1 MLECRLNVGTVE
13 GFNKMKSIFKVTT
26 VFLALVLLTGC
37 FGEEEKVK
45 APKKDYIVVKNDS
58 VENFEVK
65 LQTRL
70 KDRVLIPF
78 NETVK
83 IDFLAMNLQNNK
95 HILLSICTNLQSL
108 NILI

>member
-58 VENFEVK
+58 VENEYAKINYVK
-65 LQTRL
+65 NDYIQI
-70 KDRVLIPF
+70 DY
-78 NETVK
+78 VK
-83 IDFLAMNLQNNK
+83 TDYVKTDYAKNDYAEIDYVEIGYVKM
-95 HILLSICTNLQSL
+95 IM
-108 NILI
+108 